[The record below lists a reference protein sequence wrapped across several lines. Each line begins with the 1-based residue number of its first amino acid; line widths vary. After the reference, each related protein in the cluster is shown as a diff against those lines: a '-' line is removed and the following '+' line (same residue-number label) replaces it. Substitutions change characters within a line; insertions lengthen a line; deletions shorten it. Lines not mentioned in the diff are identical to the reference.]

1 MRFVKTMDPTDFLED
16 EQLLQFLHC
25 RKTELSVIE
34 DPRLFL
40 NQLNDYNLLPTDMYE
55 KVIRTKS
62 KTQRQKSVYELLDW
76 LERRRPQHIKLFWK
90 CVFKDHLLLQ
100 YPTLQQLRNSLMDGS
115 FTFSEELPEKVEQG
129 IEKKKA
135 PEDGDKIKKKKTRRG
150 VSLDEEQA
158 GPSSLH
164 SPRKRKKVQKPSFG
178 TPLTKG
184 QSRDIWTWELY
195 RTQVPVTCGDK
206 EGMLYRAKL
215 AKGEKCIIVKD
226 KWFTPAGFEEF
237 GGMKSCRNWKGSIRC
252 GGTPL
257 DKLIQEGHLTSPGM
271 TRNRSHSPK
280 IKRTLFPRSHS
291 KTSITESESEEEERE
306 TGESDSEEGSRD
318 GGQPKDFKVTC
329 GIISGVLHKYR
340 FASGV
345 CLVFVYIQETI
356 GLFLCVSSPLPI
368 SPHPSLSLLTPP
380 CLSSPLPVSPH
391 PSLSLPTP
399 PCLSSPLPV
408 SPHPSLSLLT
418 PPCLSSPSLSLFT
431 LPVSPHPSL
440 SLLTPPCV
448 CVPGT
453 CGRSIRTEHSWMT
466 PVEFL
471 RVGSSSSD
479 DWRRDIQCD
488 GRPLCSLIE
497 EGSLTIHTRCVC
509 RLCSS
514 DPEDLKEQSS
524 DDDCFICRG
533 DGNLVMCDT
542 CPRSF
547 HQDCHLPRLDD
558 ALLSSECEWVCT
570 VCVYQTSKDWRY
582 PEGKTLREAH
592 SCPVYTHLLECQ
604 YLLMYMY
611 HADEERVF
619 ATDSCL
625 KIEGYRRVVR
635 TPMWLDKVKEK
646 LQQEQYQTV
655 QHFMMDLLLI
665 FDNCA
670 TFNKDNAVFR
680 EMGVNL
686 RGLFEKEFKSVFRV
700 QQ

>member
-340 FASGV
+340 FASG
-345 CLVFVYIQETI
+345 
-356 GLFLCVSSPLPI
+356 
-368 SPHPSLSLLTPP
+368 
-380 CLSSPLPVSPH
+380 
-391 PSLSLPTP
+391 
-399 PCLSSPLPV
+399 
-408 SPHPSLSLLT
+408 
-418 PPCLSSPSLSLFT
+418 
-431 LPVSPHPSL
+431 
-440 SLLTPPCV
+440 
-448 CVPGT
+448 T

-646 LQQEQYQTV
+646 LLMYMYHADEERVFATDSCLKIEGYRRVVRTPMWLDKVKEKLQQEQYQTV

-670 TFNKDNAVFR
+670 TFNKDDKRIRDVGFKLRDCFER
-680 EMGVNL
+680 E
-686 RGLFEKEFKSVFRV
+686 FTSVFRV

>member
-1 MRFVKTMDPTDFLED
+1 MDPTDFLED

-100 YPTLQQLRNSLMDGS
+100 YATLRQLRSSLMDGS

-150 VSLDEEQA
+150 VSLDEERA

-164 SPRKRKKVQKPSFG
+164 SPHKRKKVQKPSFG
-178 TPLTKG
+178 GPL
-184 QSRDIWTWELY
+184 SVCELY

-340 FASGV
+340 FASG
-345 CLVFVYIQETI
+345 
-356 GLFLCVSSPLPI
+356 
-368 SPHPSLSLLTPP
+368 
-380 CLSSPLPVSPH
+380 
-391 PSLSLPTP
+391 
-399 PCLSSPLPV
+399 
-408 SPHPSLSLLT
+408 
-418 PPCLSSPSLSLFT
+418 
-431 LPVSPHPSL
+431 
-440 SLLTPPCV
+440 
-448 CVPGT
+448 T
-453 CGRSIRTEHSWMT
+453 CGKSIRTEHSWMT

-514 DPEDLKEQSS
+514 DPEDLEEQSS

-533 DGNLVMCDT
+533 VGNLVMCDT

-558 ALLSSECEWVCT
+558 TLLSSDCEWVCT

-700 QQ
+700 QH

>member
-62 KTQRQKSVYELLDW
+62 KAQRQKSVYEMLDW
-76 LERRRPQHIKLFWK
+76 LERKRPQHIKLFWK
-90 CVFKDHLLLQ
+90 CVFKEHLLLH
-100 YPTLQQLRNSLMDGS
+100 YPTLRQLRSSLMDGS

-129 IEKKKA
+129 IKKKTA
-135 PEDGDKIKKKKTRRG
+135 PEDGEKMGKKKKTTRS
-150 VSLDEEQA
+150 VSLDEEKA

-164 SPRKRKKVQKPSFG
+164 TPRKRKKVQKPSFG

-215 AKGEKCIIVKD
+215 AKGKKCIIVKNE
-226 KWFTPAGFEEF
+226 WFTPAGFEEF
-237 GGMKSCRNWKGSIRC
+237 GGKKSCGNWKGSIRC
-252 GGTPL
+252 GDTSL
-257 DKLIQEGHLTSPGM
+257 DKLIQEGHLTSPGL
-271 TRNRSHSPK
+271 TRDRSHSPK
-280 IKRTLFPRSHS
+280 IKRTPRSHS

-306 TGESDSEEGSRD
+306 TGESDSEHDRD
-318 GGQPKDFKVTC
+318 GGQPQVFKVTC

-340 FASGV
+340 FASG
-345 CLVFVYIQETI
+345 
-356 GLFLCVSSPLPI
+356 
-368 SPHPSLSLLTPP
+368 
-380 CLSSPLPVSPH
+380 
-391 PSLSLPTP
+391 
-399 PCLSSPLPV
+399 
-408 SPHPSLSLLT
+408 
-418 PPCLSSPSLSLFT
+418 
-431 LPVSPHPSL
+431 
-440 SLLTPPCV
+440 
-448 CVPGT
+448 T
-453 CGRSIRTEHSWMT
+453 CGKSIRTEHSWMT

-471 RVGSSSSD
+471 SEGSVASD
-479 DWRRDIQCD
+479 DWRWRQDIQCD
-488 GRPLCSLIE
+488 GRPLSFLIE
-497 EGSLTIHTRCVC
+497 EGSLTIHTRCAC

-533 DGNLVMCDT
+533 VGDLVLCDT

-547 HQDCHLPRLDD
+547 HQDCHLPRLDN
-558 ALLSSECEWVCT
+558 ALVNSECEWVCT

-582 PEGKTLREAH
+582 PEGKTLQEAH
-592 SCPVYTHLLECQ
+592 SCPVYTQLLECQ

-670 TFNKDNAVFR
+670 TFNKDDRRIRDLGFK
-680 EMGVNL
+680 L
-686 RGLFEKEFKSVFRV
+686 RDCFESEFTSVFRV